1 MSSHSKSEITCE
13 RPKSFGISYLAFW
26 QGSDRE
32 ANGELDWI
40 KRALALNT
48 PQQRVIIKRFLGEL
62 LDRNADVSE
71 LQRAWLSGSARY
83 FILDEHIRW
92 FFEQIRA
99 SIKD

>member
-1 MSSHSKSEITCE
+1 MRVPDEFDYFVSC
-13 RPKSFGISYLAFW
+13 FW

-40 KRALALNT
+40 RQALALNT

-71 LQRAWLSGSARY
+71 LQQAWLSGSANY